1 MEFLDGITLKQYID
15 TQGLLTPAEIL
26 DLMAPLME
34 ALDEVH
40 NVGLIHRDISPDN
53 IMLLENGGVK
63 LMDFGAARAYTEF
76 GEKSLSIVLK
86 HGYAPEEQYR
96 THGVQGPWTD
106 IYALCA
112 TMYKCITGITP
123 VESLQRM
130 QGDTLQRPSQ
140 LGIPIP
146 PWVEYALMKGM
157 AVFQKDRYQNIGQA
171 KIRGSFLS
179 EKGRLAKCLTRQ
191 ILNKKVCTSAH
202 CRSALQSGQ
211 MQTQNQTKGVF
222 TMQINITARDFGGTE
237 FLAQPHRL
245 HLGAQK
251 AEGVDRLEFS
261 LPEQWKGCVVTLHI
275 RHTDGTLA
283 EPLALDET
291 GCISVGRSFTGWASG
306 EWMLAAANGSGY
318 TAYTRPGQ
326 YDVHGIL
333 PTEGA
338 GEELTPSVYEQFIA
352 RVMASA
358 NAAAEAAK
366 RAASGEANARQSAS
380 EAASSA
386 QQTAAS
392 ATLAA
397 GYAEQAEAAAD
408 RAAAY
413 APSEGAVLSVNG
425 KGGTVRLNAL
435 DVWALPRPVSPKV
448 GQLVRV
454 VKVDAS
460 TGALTADTISID
472 SLSGL
477 GSEEKAL
484 LLKLLSSASY
494 TDSSANDDLE
504 ALKKLWDTTPPT
516 PLPDPDIIPV
526 EKVTL
531 SQHTLGLS
539 RGSTADLSAS
549 IAPPDATDQ
558 TVLWSVSPTDI
569 VSVDAG
575 RVTALKKGSA
585 VVTAIS
591 DSKSDSCTVTVTPA
605 VYRIETAHTDS
616 GDIPAWDTYPAKYEF
631 FMPLTA
637 KKAGL
642 LLRSLEFRVKGYVPG
657 TMRTVLRKYGSTTA
671 LADKF
676 TDIVRGYNDVVLDMG
691 SIALEKGVE
700 YQLYFAASNNF
711 YPPSVQPSWVAAND
725 CIDIAQGSA
734 YYGDDTTLIFSGTV
748 VLQET

>member
-1 MEFLDGITLKQYID
+1 
-15 TQGLLTPAEIL
+15 
-26 DLMAPLME
+26 
-34 ALDEVH
+34 
-40 NVGLIHRDISPDN
+40 
-53 IMLLENGGVK
+53 
-63 LMDFGAARAYTEF
+63 
-76 GEKSLSIVLK
+76 
-86 HGYAPEEQYR
+86 
-96 THGVQGPWTD
+96 
-106 IYALCA
+106 
-112 TMYKCITGITP
+112 
-123 VESLQRM
+123 
-130 QGDTLQRPSQ
+130 
-140 LGIPIP
+140 
-146 PWVEYALMKGM
+146 
-157 AVFQKDRYQNIGQA
+157 
-171 KIRGSFLS
+171 
-179 EKGRLAKCLTRQ
+179 
-191 ILNKKVCTSAH
+191 
-202 CRSALQSGQ
+202 
-211 MQTQNQTKGVF
+211 
-222 TMQINITARDFGGTE
+222 MQINITARDFGGTE

-251 AEGVDRLEFS
+251 AEGVDQLEFS
-261 LPEQWKGCVVTLHI
+261 LPEQWNGCVVTLHI
-275 RHTDGTLA
+275 RHADGTLA
-283 EPLALDET
+283 EPLALDEA
-291 GCISVGRSFTGWASG
+291 GCVGVGRSFTGWASG
-306 EWMLAAANGSGY
+306 EWMLAAANGNGY

-333 PTEGA
+333 PTEGG
-338 GEELTPSVYEQFIA
+338 GEELTPSIYEQFIA
-352 RVMASA
+352 RVVDSA

-366 RAASGEANARQSAS
+366 RAASGEANAKQSAS

-408 RAAAY
+408 RAASY
-413 APSEGAVLSVNG
+413 APTEGAVLSVNG
-425 KGGTVRLNAL
+425 KSGAVRLNAL

-460 TGALTADTISID
+460 TGALTVDTISTD

-477 GSEEKAL
+477 GSEEKEL
-484 LLKLLSSASY
+484 LLKLLGSVSY
-494 TDSSANDDLE
+494 TDNSAKNALE

-531 SQHTLGLS
+531 SQHTLELS

-585 VVTAIS
+585 VVTATS

-616 GDIPAWDTYPAKYEF
+616 GDIPAWDTYPSKSEF

-642 LLRSLEFRVKGYVPG
+642 LLRSLEFRVKGYMPG
-657 TMRTVLRKYGSTTA
+657 KMRTVLRKYGTTTA
-671 LADKF
+671 LADKSI
-676 TDIVRGYNDVVLDMG
+676 DLVRGYNDVVLDMG

-700 YQLYFAASNNF
+700 YQLYFAAASKF
-711 YPPSVQPSWVAAND
+711 YPPSVDSSWVAAND
-725 CIDIAQGSA
+725 CIDIAHGSA
-734 YYGDDTTLIFSGTV
+734 YYGDNTTLIFSGTV

>member
-1 MEFLDGITLKQYID
+1 MISLRFFRKNKVVLVHIFLTFELAFPGCFLQYLQPALPRQTGHNRLIFD
-15 TQGLLTPAEIL
+15 TNHGLFS
-26 DLMAPLME
+26 D
-34 ALDEVH
+34 
-40 NVGLIHRDISPDN
+40 
-53 IMLLENGGVK
+53 
-63 LMDFGAARAYTEF
+63 
-76 GEKSLSIVLK
+76 
-86 HGYAPEEQYR
+86 
-96 THGVQGPWTD
+96 
-106 IYALCA
+106 C
-112 TMYKCITGITP
+112 
-123 VESLQRM
+123 
-130 QGDTLQRPSQ
+130 
-140 LGIPIP
+140 
-146 PWVEYALMKGM
+146 
-157 AVFQKDRYQNIGQA
+157 FQV
-171 KIRGSFLS
+171 KIRGAFLS

-211 MQTQNQTKGVF
+211 RQTQNQMKGVF

-261 LPEQWKGCVVTLHI
+261 LPEQWNGCVVTLHI

-291 GCISVGRSFTGWASG
+291 GCVSVGRSFTGWASG
-306 EWMLAAANGSGY
+306 EWMLAAANGNGY

-366 RAASGEANARQSAS
+366 RAASGEANAKQSAS
-380 EAASSA
+380 KAASSA

-435 DVWALPRPVSPKV
+435 DVWALPRPVSPKA

-454 VKVDAS
+454 VNVDAS
-460 TGALTADTISID
+460 TGALTADTISTD

-484 LLKLLSSASY
+484 LLKLLDSASY
-494 TDSSANDDLE
+494 TDSSARDDLE

-531 SQHTLGLS
+531 SQHTLELS

-549 IAPPDATDQ
+549 VAPPDATDQ

-585 VVTAIS
+585 VVTATS

-616 GDIPAWDTYPAKYEF
+616 GDIPAWDTYPAKAEF

-676 TDIVRGYNDVVLDMG
+676 IDIVRGYNDVVLDMG

-725 CIDIAQGSA
+725 CIDIAHGSA
-734 YYGDDTTLIFSGTV
+734 YYGDNTTLIFSGTV

>member
-1 MEFLDGITLKQYID
+1 
-15 TQGLLTPAEIL
+15 
-26 DLMAPLME
+26 
-34 ALDEVH
+34 
-40 NVGLIHRDISPDN
+40 
-53 IMLLENGGVK
+53 
-63 LMDFGAARAYTEF
+63 
-76 GEKSLSIVLK
+76 
-86 HGYAPEEQYR
+86 
-96 THGVQGPWTD
+96 
-106 IYALCA
+106 
-112 TMYKCITGITP
+112 
-123 VESLQRM
+123 
-130 QGDTLQRPSQ
+130 
-140 LGIPIP
+140 
-146 PWVEYALMKGM
+146 
-157 AVFQKDRYQNIGQA
+157 
-171 KIRGSFLS
+171 
-179 EKGRLAKCLTRQ
+179 
-191 ILNKKVCTSAH
+191 
-202 CRSALQSGQ
+202 
-211 MQTQNQTKGVF
+211 
-222 TMQINITARDFGGTE
+222 MQINITARDFGGTE

-261 LPEQWKGCVVTLHI
+261 LPEQWNGCVVTLHI

-291 GCISVGRSFTGWASG
+291 GCVSVGRSFTGWASG
-306 EWMLAAANGSGY
+306 EWMLAAANGNGY

-352 RVMASA
+352 RVMTSA

-366 RAASGEANARQSAS
+366 RAASGEANAKQSAS
-380 EAASSA
+380 KAASSA

-392 ATLAA
+392 ATLAS
-397 GYAEQAEAAAD
+397 GYAEQAGAAAD

-435 DVWALPRPVSPKV
+435 DVWALPRPVSPKA

-454 VKVDAS
+454 VNVDAS
-460 TGALTADTISID
+460 TGALTADTISTD

-484 LLKLLSSASY
+484 LLKLLGSASY
-494 TDSSANDDLE
+494 TDSSARDDLE

-531 SQHTLGLS
+531 SQHTLELS

-585 VVTAIS
+585 VVTATS

-616 GDIPAWDTYPAKYEF
+616 GDIP
-631 FMPLTA
+631 
-637 KKAGL
+637 
-642 LLRSLEFRVKGYVPG
+642 RG
-657 TMRTVLRKYGSTTA
+657 TL
-671 LADKF
+671 
-676 TDIVRGYNDVVLDMG
+676 I
-691 SIALEKGVE
+691 
-700 YQLYFAASNNF
+700 
-711 YPPSVQPSWVAAND
+711 PPSPSSL
-725 CIDIAQGSA
+725 CR
-734 YYGDDTTLIFSGTV
+734 
-748 VLQET
+748 

>member
-1 MEFLDGITLKQYID
+1 
-15 TQGLLTPAEIL
+15 
-26 DLMAPLME
+26 
-34 ALDEVH
+34 
-40 NVGLIHRDISPDN
+40 
-53 IMLLENGGVK
+53 
-63 LMDFGAARAYTEF
+63 
-76 GEKSLSIVLK
+76 
-86 HGYAPEEQYR
+86 
-96 THGVQGPWTD
+96 
-106 IYALCA
+106 
-112 TMYKCITGITP
+112 
-123 VESLQRM
+123 
-130 QGDTLQRPSQ
+130 
-140 LGIPIP
+140 
-146 PWVEYALMKGM
+146 
-157 AVFQKDRYQNIGQA
+157 
-171 KIRGSFLS
+171 
-179 EKGRLAKCLTRQ
+179 
-191 ILNKKVCTSAH
+191 
-202 CRSALQSGQ
+202 
-211 MQTQNQTKGVF
+211 
-222 TMQINITARDFGGTE
+222 MQINITARDFGGTE

-261 LPEQWKGCVVTLHI
+261 LPEQWNGCVVTLHI

-291 GCISVGRSFTGWASG
+291 GCVSVGRSFTGWASG
-306 EWMLAAANGSGY
+306 EWMLAAANGNGY

-366 RAASGEANARQSAS
+366 RAASGEANAKQSAS
-380 EAASSA
+380 KAASSA
-386 QQTAAS
+386 QQT
-392 ATLAA
+392 
-397 GYAEQAEAAAD
+397 
-408 RAAAY
+408 AAY

-435 DVWALPRPVSPKV
+435 DVWALPRPVSPKA

-454 VKVDAS
+454 VNVDAS
-460 TGALTADTISID
+460 TGALTADTINTD

-484 LLKLLSSASY
+484 LLKLLDSASY
-494 TDSSANDDLE
+494 TDSSARDDLE

-531 SQHTLGLS
+531 SRHTLELS

-549 IAPPDATDQ
+549 VAPPDATDQ

-585 VVTAIS
+585 VVTATS

-616 GDIPAWDTYPAKYEF
+616 GDIPAWDTYPAKSEF

-676 TDIVRGYNDVVLDMG
+676 TDIIRGYNDVVLDMG

-725 CIDIAQGSA
+725 CIDIAHGSA
-734 YYGDDTTLIFSGTV
+734 YYGDNTTLIFSGTV

>member
-1 MEFLDGITLKQYID
+1 
-15 TQGLLTPAEIL
+15 
-26 DLMAPLME
+26 
-34 ALDEVH
+34 
-40 NVGLIHRDISPDN
+40 
-53 IMLLENGGVK
+53 
-63 LMDFGAARAYTEF
+63 
-76 GEKSLSIVLK
+76 
-86 HGYAPEEQYR
+86 
-96 THGVQGPWTD
+96 
-106 IYALCA
+106 
-112 TMYKCITGITP
+112 
-123 VESLQRM
+123 
-130 QGDTLQRPSQ
+130 
-140 LGIPIP
+140 
-146 PWVEYALMKGM
+146 
-157 AVFQKDRYQNIGQA
+157 
-171 KIRGSFLS
+171 
-179 EKGRLAKCLTRQ
+179 
-191 ILNKKVCTSAH
+191 
-202 CRSALQSGQ
+202 
-211 MQTQNQTKGVF
+211 
-222 TMQINITARDFGGTE
+222 MQINITARDFGGTE

-291 GCISVGRSFTGWASG
+291 GCVSVGRSFTGWASG
-306 EWMLAAANGSGY
+306 EWMLAATNGNGY

-366 RAASGEANARQSAS
+366 RAASGETNARQSAG

-460 TGALTADTISID
+460 TGALTADTISTD

-494 TDSSANDDLE
+494 TDSSTRDDLE

-531 SQHTLGLS
+531 SQHTLELS

-585 VVTAIS
+585 VVTATS

-657 TMRTVLRKYGSTTA
+657 TMRTVLRKYGSETA
-671 LADKF
+671 LVDKF
-676 TDIVRGYNDVVLDMG
+676 IDIIRGYNDVVLDMG
-691 SIALEKGVE
+691 NIALEKGVE

-711 YPPSVQPSWVAAND
+711 YPPSVEPSLVVEND
-725 CIDIAQGSA
+725 YVDIATGSA
-734 YYGDDTTLIFSGTV
+734 YYGDDTTLIFSGTM
-748 VLQET
+748 VLVDNHLTESGASTADLTVDWLSEKAEYQQVLNGSHTVTLEVTDGILTSTKDITFTKNVTGAEVSLTAPLTADDAITVASLTLEGTLPEDMSLTVEMTNNGLDVAPVWEQCTKVQVGKTRVLVNHVFANTVAAKGAAFNYRVTIARGESGTGGTLTMIGGVIG

>member
-1 MEFLDGITLKQYID
+1 
-15 TQGLLTPAEIL
+15 
-26 DLMAPLME
+26 
-34 ALDEVH
+34 
-40 NVGLIHRDISPDN
+40 
-53 IMLLENGGVK
+53 
-63 LMDFGAARAYTEF
+63 
-76 GEKSLSIVLK
+76 
-86 HGYAPEEQYR
+86 
-96 THGVQGPWTD
+96 
-106 IYALCA
+106 
-112 TMYKCITGITP
+112 
-123 VESLQRM
+123 
-130 QGDTLQRPSQ
+130 
-140 LGIPIP
+140 
-146 PWVEYALMKGM
+146 
-157 AVFQKDRYQNIGQA
+157 
-171 KIRGSFLS
+171 
-179 EKGRLAKCLTRQ
+179 
-191 ILNKKVCTSAH
+191 
-202 CRSALQSGQ
+202 
-211 MQTQNQTKGVF
+211 
-222 TMQINITARDFGGTE
+222 MQINITARDFGGTE

-251 AEGVDRLEFS
+251 AEGVDWLEFA
-261 LPEQWKGCVVTLHI
+261 LPRQWAGCIVTLHI
-275 RHTDGTLA
+275 RHADGTLA
-283 EPLALDET
+283 EPLELDEA
-291 GCISVGRSFTGWASG
+291 GRVRVGRSFTGWASG
-306 EWMLAAANGSGY
+306 EWMLAAANGEGY

-326 YDVHGIL
+326 YDVHDIL
-333 PTEGA
+333 PTEGG

-352 RVMASA
+352 RVVASA

-366 RAASGEANARQSAS
+366 RAASGEENAKQSAS
-380 EAASSA
+380 EAAASA

-397 GYAEQAEAAAD
+397 GYAEQAEAAAE
-408 RAAAY
+408 RAASY
-413 APSEGAVLSVNG
+413 APGEGAVLSVNG
-425 KGGTVRLNAL
+425 RSGAVRLNAL
-435 DVWALPRPVSPKV
+435 DVWATPRPVLPQT

-454 VKVDAS
+454 VKVDAA
-460 TGALTADTISID
+460 TGALTTDTVSADR
-472 SLSGL
+472 LSGL

-484 LLKLLSSASY
+484 LLKLLDAASY
-494 TDSSANDDLE
+494 TGSSAQDDLT
-504 ALKKLWDTTPPT
+504 ALKKLWDATPPT
-516 PLPDPDIIPV
+516 PLPEPDIIPV
-526 EKVTL
+526 QKVAL
-531 SQHTLGLS
+531 SQHTLELPRLS
-539 RGSTADLSAS
+539 SADLSVS
-549 IAPPDATDQ
+549 ITPPDATDQ
-558 TVLWSVSPTDI
+558 TVLWSASPEDV

-585 VVTAIS
+585 VVTATS

>member
-1 MEFLDGITLKQYID
+1 
-15 TQGLLTPAEIL
+15 
-26 DLMAPLME
+26 
-34 ALDEVH
+34 
-40 NVGLIHRDISPDN
+40 
-53 IMLLENGGVK
+53 
-63 LMDFGAARAYTEF
+63 
-76 GEKSLSIVLK
+76 
-86 HGYAPEEQYR
+86 
-96 THGVQGPWTD
+96 
-106 IYALCA
+106 
-112 TMYKCITGITP
+112 
-123 VESLQRM
+123 
-130 QGDTLQRPSQ
+130 
-140 LGIPIP
+140 
-146 PWVEYALMKGM
+146 
-157 AVFQKDRYQNIGQA
+157 
-171 KIRGSFLS
+171 
-179 EKGRLAKCLTRQ
+179 
-191 ILNKKVCTSAH
+191 
-202 CRSALQSGQ
+202 
-211 MQTQNQTKGVF
+211 
-222 TMQINITARDFGGTE
+222 MQINITARDFGGTE

-291 GCISVGRSFTGWASG
+291 GCVSVGRSFTGWASG

-366 RAASGEANARQSAS
+366 RAASGEANAKQSAS

-392 ATLAA
+392 ATLAS
-397 GYAEQAEAAAD
+397 GYAEQAKAAAD

-425 KGGTVRLNAL
+425 KGGAVRLNAL
-435 DVWALPRPVSPKV
+435 DVWALPRPVSPKA

-460 TGALTADTISID
+460 TGALTADTISTD

-484 LLKLLSSASY
+484 LLKLLGSASY
-494 TDSSANDDLE
+494 TDSSARDDLE

-531 SQHTLGLS
+531 SQHTLELS

-585 VVTAIS
+585 VVTATS

-657 TMRTVLRKYGSTTA
+657 TMRTVLRKYGATTA

-711 YPPSVQPSWVAAND
+711 YPPSVQPSLVVEND
-725 CIDIAQGSA
+725 YVDIATGSA

-748 VLQET
+748 VLVDNHLTESGASTADLTVDWLSEKAEYQQVLNGSHTVTLEVTDGILTSTKDITFTKNVTGAEVSLTAPLTADDAITVASLTLEGTLPEDMSLTVEMTNNGLDVAPVWEQCTKVQVGKTRVLVNHVFANTVAAKGAAFNYRVTIARGESGTGGTLTMIGGVIG